1 MYICNRYYKPSLHVS
16 TDCLHANTQDD
27 HANYDLFRA
36 NSFSSSSATRQLKL
50 GGTKKQQRRTKK
62 KNYSQEVAGALSP
75 PTPPSYSLRRGT
87 IFCQRATKGAKQS
100 RPAAG
105 CSSLKNSKGNGWIS
119 LRLFITSQPCRRNR
133 EFSLNSVLNRIHDGH
148 QYKEVGKCLQQQ
160 VRSCNLLH
168 NNKMTAMPCYFTS

>member
-1 MYICNRYYKPSLHVS
+1 MLPWHNWYISRRLDIDICIYVTDYYKPSLHVS

-27 HANYDLFRA
+27 HANYDLLGA
-36 NSFSSSSATRQLKL
+36 NSFSLIFRHQAAQI
-50 GGTKKQQRRTKK
+50 GGNQETTKTHKK

-133 EFSLNSVLNRIHDGH
+133 EFSLNSVLRTESMMITSIKKWGN
-148 QYKEVGKCLQQQ
+148 V
-160 VRSCNLLH
+160 CNS
-168 NNKMTAMPCYFTS
+168 K